1 MAVKGSALVTD
12 PYYKA
17 VKTTGSTEY
26 ADDLKTSTIT
36 TNGDV
41 NIDTPEDDTE
51 AFTASPTTVVLS
63 TLMPMQ
69 PQPEIKPLLSRATCW
84 LCVTM
89 ATVNRTSTVQVR

>member
-51 AFTASPTTVVLS
+51 AF
-63 TLMPMQ
+63 
-69 PQPEIKPLLSRATCW
+69 
-84 LCVTM
+84 
-89 ATVNRTSTVQVR
+89 